1 MTRAFL
7 HTGLAVALVLAPTFC
22 CCKAGWFAPAAPQVR
37 LATLAAAHQL
47 SAQVPAPAES
57 CCLKA
62 KKTCCD
68 SALHDHPSKPSEKPA
83 PAHSPECACCAERPD
98 AAPPEGAVAESEPRP
113 TGELLSLALV
123 GLLGYP
129 EHAGPVRANHPPDGS
144 GADARYS
151 ALYERHVLRC

>member
-1 MTRAFL
+1 MTRAFI
-7 HTGLAVALVLAPTFC
+7 HTGLAVALVLAPTLC
-22 CCKAGWFAPAAPQVR
+22 CCKAGWFAPAPQHAR
-37 LATLAAAHQL
+37 LATLFAAQ
-47 SAQVPAPAES
+47 QVPAHDSS

-68 SALHDHPSKPSEKPA
+68 STSHDHTSNPSEKPA

-98 AAPPEGAVAESEPRP
+98 AAPPEGAVAESDPQP

-123 GLLGYP
+123 GLLGYLK
-129 EHAGPVRANHPPDGS
+129 HAAPVRTDHPPDGA

-151 ALYERHVLRC
+151 ALFERHVLRC